1 MNNYL
6 LVALIKKKETG
17 IATLK
22 GTIKE
27 VINEPHLVTQVMA
40 FENSA
45 KFFKLCDGTNHV
57 KKNVSKFGHGR
68 LRGRLGT
75 KFHWFVHSLCAVNMY
90 LQILLTINCFSEMHL
105 NVN

>member
-45 KFFKLCDGTNHV
+45 KFLSFATE
-57 KKNVSKFGHGR
+57 R
-68 LRGRLGT
+68 TMLRKTFQNLDM
-75 KFHWFVHSLCAVNMY
+75 VV
-90 LQILLTINCFSEMHL
+90 
-105 NVN
+105 